1 MNKKKVLIL
10 LIILGVVIFAAFKIF
25 DKPEEFQVEEV
36 MFDRG
41 GVEN

>member
-10 LIILGVVIFAAFKIF
+10 VIILGVVIFAAFKIF
-25 DKPEEFQVEEV
+25 DKPKEFQVEEV